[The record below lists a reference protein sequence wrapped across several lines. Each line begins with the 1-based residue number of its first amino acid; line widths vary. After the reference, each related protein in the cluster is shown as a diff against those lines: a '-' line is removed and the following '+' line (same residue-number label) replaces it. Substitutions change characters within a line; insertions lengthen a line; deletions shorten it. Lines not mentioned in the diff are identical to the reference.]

1 MPLGG
6 LLETVMTLLNFL
18 LPESFMGFETQPI
31 IYFVVFILF
40 VYLAYRFLQLALKSV
55 LIFAAAALFPIVA
68 NKFLGMS
75 IPLNVGNVFSYAT
88 TGLFLY
94 LLGRLLRTFSNILK
108 AVTWPFRELLGGSE
122 EEYEELKEEEREE
135 EV

>member
-6 LLETVMTLLNFL
+6 LLETVMALLNFL
-18 LPESFMGFETQPI
+18 LPESFMGFQTQPI

-94 LLGRLLRTFSNILK
+94 LLGRLLRTFSDILK
-108 AVTWPFRELLGGSE
+108 AVTWPFRKLLGGSE
-122 EEYEELKEEEREE
+122 EEYEELKKEEREE